1 MADGQSEEEEAWKH
15 AGTSAGP
22 QRVCYLTAVRQL
34 TDVHHSHEQDTSFK
48 PRIQI
53 LKGLTGSCFQGSFLH
68 PNIPD
73 SSFQP
78 VRANSWMFVTY
89 RHVASC
95 VDVTPLT
102 LGWRWRG
109 VTTNTPGHG
118 LV

>member
-15 AGTSAGP
+15 AGTSAG
-22 QRVCYLTAVRQL
+22 LTAVRQL

-53 LKGLTGSCFQGSFLH
+53 PKGRTGSCFQGSFLH

-73 SSFQP
+73 SSFRP

-95 VDVTPLT
+95 VEVTPLT
-102 LGWRWRG
+102 LGWR
-109 VTTNTPGHG
+109 
-118 LV
+118 